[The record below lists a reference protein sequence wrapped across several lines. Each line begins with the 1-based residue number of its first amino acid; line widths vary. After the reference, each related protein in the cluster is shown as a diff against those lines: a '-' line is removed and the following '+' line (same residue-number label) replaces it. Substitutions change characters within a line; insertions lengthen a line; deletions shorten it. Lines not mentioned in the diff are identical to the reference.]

1 MDCTRTSFRPPF
13 ASSSLTK
20 DTLLYAG
27 TSGEGR
33 KRSFLPSSGV
43 RYTISSYLGLLS
55 ARHHNNHSVSE
66 SSLVSAA
73 TQLLRCGSCVCSS
86 CVCSHAVR
94 RLGLKLSPARH
105 LNQARAAY
113 ARGRR
118 RACQLTEL
126 VEHPAPHRVAA
137 PIRLAPHAHLRTA
150 ARRGRPRGDRGR
162 LDPCLPQR
170 QPLLRQHLQG
180 PDDRHIRG
188 WRRGARSNR
197 PGPHGCFV
205 AVI

>member
-1 MDCTRTSFRPPF
+1 MLVRDTHMDCTRTSFRPPF

-20 DTLLYAG
+20 EALLYAG

-33 KRSFLPSSGV
+33 NRSFLPSSGV

-94 RLGLKLSPARH
+94 RLGLKLSPARR
-105 LNQARAAY
+105 LNQASSTRQEKGVRAHRTRRAPS
-113 ARGRR
+113 ATSRSCSHPPCSPCTPAHRR
-118 RACQLTEL
+118 RPRSAMRRW
-126 VEHPAPHRVAA
+126 PA
-137 PIRLAPHAHLRTA
+137 
-150 ARRGRPRGDRGR
+150 
-162 LDPCLPQR
+162 
-170 QPLLRQHLQG
+170 
-180 PDDRHIRG
+180 
-188 WRRGARSNR
+188 S
-197 PGPHGCFV
+197 
-205 AVI
+205 